1 MSRLICLNN
10 NFMTLI
16 ELQEL
21 GESGDQ
27 ILQLLNEIKTL
38 SLKEIKG
45 EDWDLDYIEDQD
57 DKEDYL
63 SDTFDMIIQLL
74 PKLKAKEYV
83 Y

>member
-1 MSRLICLNN
+1 
-10 NFMTLI
+10 MTLI

>member
-1 MSRLICLNN
+1 
-10 NFMTLI
+10 MTLI

-63 SDTFDMIIQLL
+63 SETFDMIIQLL

>member
-1 MSRLICLNN
+1 
-10 NFMTLI
+10 MTLI

-27 ILQLLNEIKTL
+27 ILQLLNKIKTL

-63 SDTFDMIIQLL
+63 SETFDMIIQLL
-74 PKLKAKEYV
+74 PKLKSKEYV

>member
-1 MSRLICLNN
+1 
-10 NFMTLI
+10 MTLI

-27 ILQLLNEIKTL
+27 ILQLLNKIKTL

-63 SDTFDMIIQLL
+63 SETFDTIIQLL
-74 PKLKAKEYV
+74 PKLKSKEYV

>member
-1 MSRLICLNN
+1 
-10 NFMTLI
+10 MTLI

-63 SDTFDMIIQLL
+63 SETFDMIIQLL

-83 Y
+83 YW

>member
-1 MSRLICLNN
+1 
-10 NFMTLI
+10 MTLI

-45 EDWDLDYIEDQD
+45 EDWNLDDIEDQD

-63 SDTFDMIIQLL
+63 SETFDMIIQLL

>member
-1 MSRLICLNN
+1 
-10 NFMTLI
+10 MTLI

-21 GESGDQ
+21 GVSGDQ
-27 ILQLLNEIKTL
+27 ILQLLNKIKTL

-45 EDWDLDYIEDQD
+45 EDWDLDDIEDQD

-63 SDTFDMIIQLL
+63 CETFDMIIQLL

>member
-1 MSRLICLNN
+1 
-10 NFMTLI
+10 MTLI

-21 GESGDQ
+21 GESGDE
-27 ILQLLNEIKTL
+27 ILQLLNKIKTL

-63 SDTFDMIIQLL
+63 SETFDMIIQLL